1 MQEVFHE
8 TAKALERGEACVLA
22 TVIQTE
28 GSTPQKPGAKL
39 LVRADGSGVGTLGG
53 GCVEGDIWFAAKT
66 LLRSGGPTEVRE
78 YELTEEIAARDGL
91 ICGGTM
97 YFLLDPI
104 REPGDFLPQLQQV
117 EQAYDGG
124 TAVGIATL
132 VGTPEDSALVV
143 GTKLFI
149 QENGETQGTLGVEAL
164 DQAASSKVREL
175 IPYGKCEYITTKGG
189 FKIFVETYTMPPT
202 LVIMGGGHISKALA
216 ALALPLGYQFHIVD
230 DRQEFANAER
240 FPDAVSTIVADYDVG
255 LQDIPM
261 NANSAVVVAT
271 RGHKYDDMAAEAAV
285 RSPAGYVGIL
295 GSKRKNL
302 LIYEEL
308 FRKGIP
314 EERIRAVRAPVGLDL
329 GGRTPEEIALSIMA
343 EIVAVRL
350 GGSGASLQMDER
362 LFGIAREKGKAVS
375 TGG

>member
-66 LLRSGGPTEVRE
+66 LLGSGGPTEVRE

-97 YFLLDPI
+97 YFLIDPI
-104 REPGDFLPQLQQV
+104 REPGDFLPQIQQV

-124 TAVGIATL
+124 TQVGIATL
-132 VGTPEDSALVV
+132 VGTPADSPLSV

-149 QENGETQGTLGVEAL
+149 HENGETQGTLGVEEL
-164 DQAASSKVREL
+164 NQEASKKAREL
-175 IPYGKCEYITTKGG
+175 ITYGKCDYITTEGG
-189 FKIFVETYTMPPT
+189 FEVFIETYTTPPT
-202 LVIMGGGHISKALA
+202 LVIMGGGHISKALS
-216 ALALPLGYQFHIVD
+216 ALAQPLGYQYYIVD
-230 DRQEFANAER
+230 DRQEFANPER
-240 FPDAVSTIVADYDVG
+240 FPDAAATIVADYDTG
-255 LQDIPM
+255 LNDIPM
-261 NANSAVVVAT
+261 NANTAVVVAT

-285 RSPAGYVGIL
+285 RSSAGYVGIL

-314 EERIRAVRAPVGLDL
+314 EARIRAVRAPVGLDL

-350 GGSGASLQMDER
+350 GGSGASLQMDQR
-362 LFGIAREKGKAVS
+362 LFDIAREKGKAVF
-375 TGG
+375 TGR

>member
-1 MQEVFHE
+1 MQDVFHE

-104 REPGDFLPQLQQV
+104 REPGDFLPQVQQV
-117 EQAYDGG
+117 EQAYHGG
-124 TAVGIATL
+124 APVGIATL
-132 VGTPEDSALVV
+132 VGTPEDSPLLV
-143 GTKLFI
+143 GTKLFM
-149 QENGETQGTLGVEAL
+149 QENGTTQGTLGVEEL
-164 DQAASSKVREL
+164 DQEASRKAREL
-175 IPYGKCEYITTKGG
+175 IAYGKCDYLTTDSGYQV
-189 FKIFVETYTMPPT
+189 FIETYTTPPT
-202 LVIMGGGHISKALA
+202 LVIMGGGHISKALS
-216 ALALPLGYQFHIVD
+216 ALAQPLGYKYYIVD

-240 FPDAVSTIVADYDVG
+240 FPGATATIVASYDTG
-255 LQDIPM
+255 LNDIPM
-261 NANSAVVVAT
+261 NANTAVVVAT

-285 RSPAGYVGIL
+285 RSSAGYVGIL

-362 LFGIAREKGKAVS
+362 LFNIAREKGKGVS
-375 TGG
+375 TGR

>member
-66 LLRSGGPTEVRE
+66 LLRSGGATEVRE

-104 REPGDFLPQLQQV
+104 RVAGDFLPQVQRV

-124 TAVGIATL
+124 KPVGIATL
-132 VGTPEDSALVV
+132 VGMPEDSALVV
-143 GTKLFI
+143 GSKLFI
-149 QENGETQGTLGVEAL
+149 QGNGETQGTLGVEAL
-164 DQAASSKVREL
+164 DQAASNKAREL
-175 IPYGKCEYITTKGG
+175 IAYGKCEYITTKGG
-189 FKIFVETYTMPPT
+189 FEIFVETYTTPPT

-216 ALALPLGYQFHIVD
+216 ALAQPLGYQFHIVD

-240 FPDAVSTIVADYDVG
+240 FPGAVSTIVADYDVG

-261 NANSAVVVAT
+261 NANTAVVVAT

-362 LFGIAREKGKAVS
+362 LFNIAREKGKAIS
-375 TGG
+375 TGR

>member
-1 MQEVFHE
+1 MQEVFRE

-22 TVIQTE
+22 TVIHTE

-53 GCVEGDIWFAAKT
+53 GCVEGDIWFAAKM
-66 LLRSGGPTEVRE
+66 LLRSGGPAEVRD

-104 REPGDFLPQLQQV
+104 REPGHFLPQVKKV
-117 EQAYDGG
+117 ETAYEGG
-124 TAVGIATL
+124 TPVGIATL
-132 VGTPEDSALVV
+132 VGTPEESALQV
-143 GTKLFI
+143 GAKLFI
-149 QENGETQGTLGVEAL
+149 QENGETKGTLGVQVL
-164 DQAASSKVREL
+164 DQEASRKAREL
-175 IPYGKCEYITTKGG
+175 LAYGKCDYLTTESG
-189 FKIFVETYTMPPT
+189 FQVFIETYTTPPT

-216 ALALPLGYQFHIVD
+216 NLAQPLGYQFYIVD
-230 DRQEFANAER
+230 DRPEFANADR
-240 FPDAVSTIVADYDVG
+240 FPGAAATIVSSYDTG
-255 LQDIPM
+255 LNDIPI
-261 NANSAVVVAT
+261 NANTAVVVAT
-271 RGHKYDDMAAEAAV
+271 RGHKYDDMAVEAAV

-295 GSKRKNL
+295 GSRRKNL
-302 LIYEEL
+302 LIFEEL

-314 EERIRAVRAPVGLDL
+314 EERIRAVQAPVGLDL

-350 GGSGASLQMDER
+350 GGSGASLKMDQR
-362 LFGIAREKGKAVS
+362 LFAIAREKGQAVS
-375 TGG
+375 TGR

>member
-1 MQEVFHE
+1 MQDVFHE
-8 TAKALERGEACVLA
+8 TVKALERGEACVLA

-104 REPGDFLPQLQQV
+104 RESGEFLPQVQQV
-117 EQAYDGG
+117 EQAYNGG
-124 TAVGIATL
+124 APVGIATL
-132 VGTPEDSALVV
+132 VGTPENSPLPV
-143 GTKLFI
+143 GTKLFM
-149 QENGETQGTLGVEAL
+149 QENGTTQGTLGVEEL
-164 DQAASSKVREL
+164 DQEASRKAREL
-175 IPYGKCEYITTKGG
+175 ITYGNCDYLTTDSGYQV
-189 FKIFVETYTMPPT
+189 FIETYTTPPT
-202 LVIMGGGHISKALA
+202 LVIMGGGHISKALS
-216 ALALPLGYQFHIVD
+216 ALAQPLGYKYYIVD

-240 FPDAVSTIVADYDVG
+240 FPGAAATIVTSYDAG
-255 LQDIPM
+255 LNDIPM

-285 RSPAGYVGIL
+285 RSSAGYVGIL

-362 LFGIAREKGKAVS
+362 LFNIAREKGKGVS
-375 TGG
+375 TGR

>member
-1 MQEVFHE
+1 MQDVFHE
-8 TAKALERGEACVLA
+8 TAKALERDEACVLA
-22 TVIQTE
+22 TVIQTD

-53 GCVEGDIWFAAKT
+53 GCVEGDIWFAAKI
-66 LLRSGGPTEVRE
+66 LLKSGGPPEVRE

-97 YFLLDPI
+97 HFLLDPI
-104 REPGDFLPQLQQV
+104 REPGDFLEQVQQI
-117 EQAYDGG
+117 EKAYEGG
-124 TAVGIATL
+124 TPVGVATL
-132 VGTPEDSALVV
+132 VGTPDESDSVI
-143 GTKLFI
+143 GTKLFMLD
-149 QENGETQGTLGVEAL
+149 NGSTQGTLGVEAL
-164 DQAASSKVREL
+164 DQEATMKVQEL
-175 IPYGKCEYITTKGG
+175 IAYGKCEYLTTKGG
-189 FKIFVETYTMPPT
+189 FEVFVETYTTPPT
-202 LVIMGGGHISKALA
+202 LVIMGGGHISKALS
-216 ALALPLGYQFHIVD
+216 ALAQPLGYQYHIVD
-230 DRQEFANAER
+230 DREEFANAER
-240 FPDAVSTIVADYDVG
+240 FPDAASTTVADYDVG
-255 LQDIPM
+255 LKDIVM
-261 NANSAVVVAT
+261 NANTAVVVAT

-285 RSPAGYVGIL
+285 RSSAGYVGIL

-302 LIYEEL
+302 MIYEEL

-350 GGSGASLQMDER
+350 GGSGVSLKMDNR
-362 LFGIAREKGKAVS
+362 LFDIAREKGKAIS

>member
-1 MQEVFHE
+1 MQEVFRE

-22 TVIQTE
+22 TVIHTE

-66 LLRSGGPTEVRE
+66 LLRSGGPAEVRD

-104 REPGDFLPQLQQV
+104 REPGHFLPQMKKV
-117 EQAYDGG
+117 EKAYEGG
-124 TAVGIATL
+124 MPVGIATL
-132 VGTPEDSALVV
+132 VGTPEESALQV

-149 QENGETQGTLGVEAL
+149 RENGETEGTLGVQVL
-164 DQAASSKVREL
+164 DQETSRKAREL
-175 IPYGKCEYITTKGG
+175 LAYGKCDYLTTESG
-189 FKIFVETYTMPPT
+189 FQVFIETYTTPPT

-216 ALALPLGYQFHIVD
+216 NLAQPLGYQYYIVD
-230 DRQEFANAER
+230 DRPEFANADR
-240 FPDAVSTIVADYDVG
+240 FPGAAATIVASYDTG
-255 LQDIPM
+255 LNDIPI
-261 NANSAVVVAT
+261 NANTAVVVAT
-271 RGHKYDDMAAEAAV
+271 RGHKYDDMAVEAAV

-302 LIYEEL
+302 LLFEEL

-314 EERIRAVRAPVGLDL
+314 EERIRAVQAPVGLDL

-350 GGSGASLQMDER
+350 GGSGVSMKMDQR
-362 LFGIAREKGKAVS
+362 LFAIAREKGQAVS
-375 TGG
+375 TGR

>member
-1 MQEVFHE
+1 MQEVFRE
-8 TAKALERGEACVLA
+8 TAKALERGESCVLA
-22 TVIQTE
+22 TVIHTE

-66 LLRSGGPTEVRE
+66 LLRGGGPAEVRE

-97 YFLLDPI
+97 YFLLDPM
-104 REPGDFLPQLQQV
+104 REPGHILPQIKQV
-117 EQAYDGG
+117 ERAYEGE
-124 TAVGIATL
+124 TPVGIATL
-132 VGTPEDSALVV
+132 VGTPEGSALQV

-149 QENGETQGTLGVEAL
+149 QENGETEGTLGAQELDHEASRK
-164 DQAASSKVREL
+164 AREL
-175 IPYGKCEYITTKGG
+175 LAYGKCDYLTTESG
-189 FKIFVETYTMPPT
+189 FQVFVETYTTPPT

-216 ALALPLGYQFHIVD
+216 NLAQPLGYQYYIVD
-230 DRQEFANAER
+230 DRPEFANTDR
-240 FPDAVSTIVADYDVG
+240 FPDAAATIVASYDTG
-255 LQDIPM
+255 LGDIPI
-261 NANSAVVVAT
+261 NANTAIVVAT
-271 RGHKYDDMAAEAAV
+271 RGHKYDDMATEAAV

-302 LIYEEL
+302 LIFEEL

-314 EERIRAVRAPVGLDL
+314 EERIRTVQAPVGLDL

-350 GGSGASLQMDER
+350 GGSGAPLKMDQR
-362 LFGIAREKGKAVS
+362 LFEIAREKGQAVS
-375 TGG
+375 TGR